1 MKLSAG
7 ILLYRIRNQAIQFF
21 LVHPGGP
28 FYAKKEMGVWM
39 IPKGE
44 LAKDEDPLAA
54 AIREFQEETGH
65 QLSGDFTALNP
76 IVQKGGKKVFCWAI
90 KGDADSDNI
99 TSNHFEMEWP
109 PHSGQMQS
117 FPEVDKAG
125 WFDLEDAKL
134 LINEKQVSLLEEVWL
149 KETRRR

>member
-7 ILLYRIRNQAIQFF
+7 ILLYRKRNRTIQFF

-28 FYAKKEMGVWM
+28 FYARKEMGVWM
-39 IPKGE
+39 VPKGE
-44 LAKDEDPLAA
+44 LDKDEDPLKG
-54 AIREFQEETGH
+54 AIREFKEETGH
-65 QLSGDFTALNP
+65 ELTGNFRELNP
-76 IVQKGGKKVFCWAI
+76 IVQKGGKKVLCWAVE
-90 KGDADSDNI
+90 GDADSDNI
-99 TSNHFEMEWP
+99 TSNNFEMEWP

-134 LINEKQVSLLEEVWL
+134 LINEKQIPLLEEVWL
-149 KETRRR
+149 KETR